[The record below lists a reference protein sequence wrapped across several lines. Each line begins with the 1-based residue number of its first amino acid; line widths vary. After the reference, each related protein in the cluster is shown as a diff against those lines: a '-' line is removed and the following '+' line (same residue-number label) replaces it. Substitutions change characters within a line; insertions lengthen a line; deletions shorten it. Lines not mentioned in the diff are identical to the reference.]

1 MAAKA
6 NALKI
11 LNSESLQEGRKLHL
25 LIGSVLRE
33 EGTVMPQ
40 NIIKY
45 HHIITR
51 ELLQFVKQK
60 TGFIYKKKKKS
71 YWPK

>member
-1 MAAKA
+1 
-6 NALKI
+6 
-11 LNSESLQEGRKLHL
+11 
-25 LIGSVLRE
+25 
-33 EGTVMPQ
+33 MPQ

-60 TGFIYKKKKKS
+60 TGFIYKKKKKLLAKVIVRS
-71 YWPK
+71 LN